1 MNNVIL
7 FILAMVIMVGVL
19 YISIKP
25 KKGRGGSDA
34 DEEYERIRQ
43 AMRDL
48 EEKVGAM
55 NDGKSGSS
63 FDAALPSSALNID
76 KSAKFDLSTSLTDDE
91 LEILADDVRFYAED
105 AMGFNDMLK
114 NIVFQLADEVDDG
127 GIVDGTELGQL
138 IDITSEMLEYPLYAV
153 NYGRGTPE
161 RETILKKLKGYCK

>member
-63 FDAALPSSALNID
+63 SLNID